1 MPITTIAT
9 KTEFAKS
16 VIKDAVDKH
25 KEKVAVSCSFGKD
38 SIVVLH
44 LALQVKKD
52 IPVFT
57 VTTKYFPRET
67 FDYKDRI
74 MRLWNFKLKEYKS
87 EKYVDPNLK
96 KTNPDK
102 CCYALKVEPTKQAVK
117 NLNGWITGLR
127 NTEGRTRKDYSIIE
141 ENGSLIKYN
150 PILSWTELDVW
161 KYIAIYQIPV
171 HPWYKLGYRSLD
183 CAPCTHLIS
192 DDQGEREGRWM
203 GTSKCG
209 GECGIHT
216 KILKR

>member
-1 MPITTIAT
+1 M
-9 KTEFAKS
+9 
-16 VIKDAVDKH
+16 
-25 KEKVAVSCSFGKD
+25 
-38 SIVVLH
+38 
-44 LALQVKKD
+44 
-52 IPVFT
+52 
-57 VTTKYFPRET
+57 
-67 FDYKDRI
+67 
-74 MRLWNFKLKEYKS
+74 
-87 EKYVDPNLK
+87 
-96 KTNPDK
+96 
-102 CCYALKVEPTKQAVK
+102 
-117 NLNGWITGLR
+117 NGWITGLR